1 MTTNCQSQFNRQTK
15 RKNQWS
21 QLEEVDGLLRSASS
35 GLCQDVLWLRH
46 EPKVSRYLKRE
57 PKESLKD
64 RLKDSL
70 KDKSN
75 LKSIYLEE

>member
-1 MTTNCQSQFNRQTK
+1 M
-15 RKNQWS
+15 
-21 QLEEVDGLLRSASS
+21 EEVDGLLRFDSS
-35 GLCQDVLWLRH
+35 GLFQDVFWLRH

-64 RLKDSL
+64 KLKDSF